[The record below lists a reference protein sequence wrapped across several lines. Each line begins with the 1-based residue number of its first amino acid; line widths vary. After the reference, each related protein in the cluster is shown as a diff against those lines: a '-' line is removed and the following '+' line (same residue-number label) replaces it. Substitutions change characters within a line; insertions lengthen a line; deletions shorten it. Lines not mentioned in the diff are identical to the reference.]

1 MDCDRASRSPRL
13 ILDESIKPSS
23 LKILLQ
29 RGLETRCSEVYQNW
43 RAEKARGDQ
52 LMKQRKTDAI
62 AGAKKQHDVT
72 LVRIKDG
79 IARWLAGQ
87 AVAQYP
93 CVCGS
98 DIYAKTDSFVADP

>member
-1 MDCDRASRSPRL
+1 MDRDRTSRSPRL
-13 ILDESIKPSS
+13 ILDESIKFSS

-29 RGLETRCSEVYQNW
+29 LGLETRCYEVYRSW

-52 LMKQRKTDAI
+52 LMKQHKTDAI
-62 AGAKKQHDVT
+62 ADAKKQLDVI
-72 LVRIKDG
+72 LVRIKNG

-98 DIYAKTDSFVADP
+98 GIHAIIDGFAAGP